1 MDNLEMLLVF
11 SGVASLLF
19 FVIGIGLFILTALG
33 LYGLAKTENTGNE
46 WFAFIPILQFYIVGK
61 ILKEIKIGTYT
72 IPQLE
77 LVLPL
82 APIAV
87 LIAGSILGILPFI
100 GGLLSLV
107 LNLAFAVFTIIVMF
121 HFYKRYKGDSATLMT
136 VLSVILF
143 FMGPIYVF
151 GLKNA
156 KPIK

>member
-1 MDNLEMLLVF
+1 MDNLEMFLLIG
-11 SGVASLLF
+11 GVASFLF
-19 FVIGIGLFILTALG
+19 CIISIGLFILLAIG

-61 ILKEIKIGTYT
+61 ILREIKISTYT

-82 APIAV
+82 APLAV
-87 LIAGSILGILPFI
+87 LIAGSILGIIPII

-107 LNLAFAVFTIIVMF
+107 LNIAYFVFSIMIMF
-121 HFYKRYKGDSATLMT
+121 KLYKRYKGDSATLMT

-143 FMGPIYVF
+143 FMGPLYVF
-151 GLKNA
+151 NLKNA
-156 KPIK
+156 KPL